1 MSDTQADSPGPR
13 RSQRERK
20 VVKPFASASTGGSRK
35 RKRNESD
42 TEGDASQDAEHDG
55 LNQQESEA
63 ENDANDEDEG
73 YKAPKPKEPG
83 SARKTKAKT
92 SPKSKSAPAAKK
104 PRAEKAAIRKI
115 PKVAAR
121 RGRRP
126 KEGED
131 AYDPDQVA
139 KDTKISSDNP
149 LFNAIMN
156 PASPLQSSAEDFL
169 ESLQQSPEAALAEL
183 INLVLRSCGCNDS
196 VDADQVVDFD
206 GIVSALDDFTE
217 VLKQENSPVYPLTSK
232 LPVFKRFRKSLS
244 EWIERL
250 IISASDLGLLYSS
263 QLMETLQ
270 QWVVS
275 MSSSQIRSF
284 RHTATV
290 IALEA
295 ETALCDVAAAVDKE
309 KDVVSRQRE
318 GEKKRKTKGTN
329 PRLQE
334 LILKEKEVK
343 RRQAK
348 LTSFIKEFVDGV
360 FIHRFRDLDPS
371 IRAECVRSLG
381 LWLRKYPDYFLVDA
395 RYLRY
400 VGWVLSDSNNHVRL
414 EAVKSLSGAYEQVD
428 HILALTNFTER
439 FKARLLEMATSD
451 IDLSIRVATI
461 QVLADIEG
469 HFTLEDEEKE
479 KLCLLLFD
487 EEPKVRRAVSSFVR
501 GVWEDEVAARLNT
514 QDKPSDKDKQRIGVK
529 ALAVLLVK
537 WGKALDTLSGDVEE
551 SEMGDAAEEDA
562 VNGRPRANRRR
573 EVIALVGAEGQGRVA
588 LAVESLWEGLEP
600 VSDWE
605 GLLELLLLDHSASEE
620 DNQLTSSPR
629 PRVRANGK
637 KHTDDFVV
645 DEAWR
650 LEEVEESTLLEVLV
664 AAIRT
669 AKAESVGGRKDEEE
683 NVSNDITRALIKGL
697 PRLFI
702 KHQSDQNR
710 IAEVLVIP
718 TLMNL
723 DLYLEMRMITAYSSL
738 WDDVIKQFMSH
749 SSAKVLS
756 HAMVAIQYFMKATSL
771 SNTNSTK
778 ILELEDE
785 LSTQLRDTIAGRD
798 EIEIATFTE
807 DEVLALIAW
816 CTRLSTVTGARNMT
830 AWIEEDEGGKQ
841 SSAWDI
847 INALVE
853 RGRLG
858 YKEEEMMVEQALNV
872 LNLHVLWK
880 SKGLSA
886 ENDPTPED
894 IRCKEVL
901 QEQRDALLEKL
912 VEFAVGTQSNTVEG
926 VKRAAFKHLLDLHV
940 VFCSAE
946 AYSDDG
952 APRPAASLAL
962 TLDDELQY
970 RCAGYIQAEI
980 ERYAEFLEDEDEEEK
995 SRKSDA
1001 GSSEEEQED
1010 ARADEGDKPAKSPRA
1025 KKSHQEAD
1033 LGSRDVLEREHLFL
1047 DVLSTFLRAIQA
1059 GAIHIKHGAV
1069 VLAHYGRLGVAFDM
1083 CSKKIVELLREEHML
1098 KDNPT
1103 TVVATITQAI
1113 QESSSLVVDGVVR
1126 DETNAVQLAKL
1137 LSTCFVVRGNQLS
1150 VLRRLGTEYVVQVQ
1164 TNLLSWVSKRIATYE
1179 KNKNKRGL
1187 KTAIALL
1194 RVLIP
1199 LLSAV
1204 PSRDAL
1210 KIKAH
1215 MGQVLEEAQVEVSAT
1230 SKVWEPHRAY
1240 EKRLSAIMSKDNA
1253 HAPKVKKSRKK
1264 GAAAGSSG
1272 EDTDGERTNDEEPA
1286 AEHVARP
1293 QRPRRS
1299 TRSKRATAA
1308 DEGTGDDEVEATPKA
1323 RPRPRPRA
1331 NYRRKSPSPSK
1342 ESPAPEPEPSPPAS
1356 PMEPLTPMDDSEPEP
1371 EPEPTTPK
1379 PASRKRARTE
1389 DEESD
1394 GNEPAP
1400 NGIAP
1405 AASAQQSESGGGEV
1419 DIQVRRKR
1427 IRH

>member
-1 MSDTQADSPGPR
+1 MSDTQADSPGPK

-20 VVKPFASASTGGSRK
+20 VVKPFASASTGGTRK

-55 LNQQESEA
+55 LNQPESEA
-63 ENDANDEDEG
+63 ENDAIDEDEG

-83 SARKTKAKT
+83 SARKTKAKS
-92 SPKSKSAPAAKK
+92 SPKTKSAPAAKK
-104 PRAEKAAIRKI
+104 PRTEKAAIPKI

-156 PASPLQSSAEDFL
+156 PSSPLQSSAEDFL
-169 ESLQQSPEAALAEL
+169 ESLQQSPEAALAEF

-196 VDADQVVDFD
+196 VDADHVVDFD

-232 LPVFKRFRKSLS
+232 LPIFKRFRKSLS

-250 IISASDLGLLYSS
+250 IISASDLGLF
-263 QLMETLQ
+263 
-270 QWVVS
+270 
-275 MSSSQIRSF
+275 F
-284 RHTATV
+284 RYTATV

-295 ETALCDVAAAVDKE
+295 ETAPCDVAAAVDKE
-309 KDVVSRQRE
+309 KDVVSRQQE

-329 PRLQE
+329 QRLQE
-334 LILKEKEVK
+334 LVLKEKEVK
-343 RRQAK
+343 QRQAK
-348 LTSFIKEFVDGV
+348 LISFIKEFVDGV
-360 FIHRFRDLDPS
+360 FIHRFRDLDPN

-414 EAVKSLSGAYEQVD
+414 DAVKSLSGAYEQVD

-479 KLCLLLFD
+479 RLCLLLFD
-487 EEPKVRRAVSSFVR
+487 EEPKVRRAVSSFVH
-501 GVWEDEVAARLNT
+501 GVWEEEVTARLNT
-514 QDKPSDKDKQRIGVK
+514 QEKPSDKDKQRIGVK

-537 WGKALDTLSGDVEE
+537 WGKALDALSGDTEE

-620 DNQLTSSPR
+620 DN
-629 PRVRANGK
+629 
-637 KHTDDFVV
+637 DFVV

-669 AKAESVGGRKDEEE
+669 AKAESVGGKKDEEE

-723 DLYLEMRMITAYSSL
+723 DLYLEMRMIAASVLAYSSL

-798 EIEIATFTE
+798 EIEIATFSE

-816 CTRLSTVTGARNMT
+816 CTRLSTVAGARNMT

-880 SKGLSA
+880 SKGLPA
-886 ENDPTPED
+886 ENDPTLEE
-894 IRCKEVL
+894 IRYKEVL

-912 VEFAVGTQSNTVEG
+912 IEFAVGTQSNTVEG
-926 VKRAAFKHLLDLHV
+926 VKRAAFKHLLDSHV
-940 VFCSAE
+940 VFCS
-946 AYSDDG
+946 
-952 APRPAASLAL
+952 
-962 TLDDELQY
+962 
-970 RCAGYIQAEI
+970 GYIQAEI
-980 ERYAEFLEDEDEEEK
+980 ERYTDFLEDEDEEEK

-1010 ARADEGDKPAKSPRA
+1010 VEVDNADKPAKPPKA
-1025 KKSHQEAD
+1025 KKSRQEGD

-1047 DVLSTFLRAIQA
+1047 DVVSTFLRAIQA

-1069 VLAHYGRLGVAFDM
+1069 VLAHYGRLDVAFDM

-1098 KDNPT
+1098 KDNPA
-1103 TVVATITQAI
+1103 TVVATLTQAI
-1113 QESSSLVVDGVVR
+1113 QESSSLVLDGVVR

-1137 LSTCFVVRGNQLS
+1137 LSTCFIVRGNQLS
-1150 VLRRLGTEYVVQVQ
+1150 VLRRLD
-1164 TNLLSWVSKRIATYE
+1164 SDKRIATYE

-1187 KTAIALL
+1187 KSAIALF

-1230 SKVWEPHRAY
+1230 SKVWEPYRAY
-1240 EKRLSAIMSKDNA
+1240 EKRLGAIMSKDNV

-1264 GAAAGSSG
+1264 GAAVGSSG
-1272 EDTDGERTNDEEPA
+1272 EDTDGERTNDEDPAAEPA
-1286 AEHVARP
+1286 ARP
-1293 QRPRRS
+1293 PRPRRS
-1299 TRSKRATAA
+1299 ARSKRRTAA
-1308 DEGTGDDEVEATPKA
+1308 DEGTGDDEVEATPKV
-1323 RPRPRPRA
+1323 RPRPRA
-1331 NYRRKSPSPSK
+1331 NYRRKSPPPSK
-1342 ESPAPEPEPSPPAS
+1342 ENPAPVPEPSPAS

-1389 DEESD
+1389 DEEPND
-1394 GNEPAP
+1394 NEPAP

-1405 AASAQQSESGGGEV
+1405 ATPAQQSEGEGGEV